1 MMAAARSLGRS
12 VSGGPAGVCV
22 CVCVCVCAGSHAAAH
37 RAMCA
42 LFSLRSARSD
52 WLLVTLSSLRNSP
65 PPAAPPPSPA
75 PPPPPPPNPTH
86 ADKHRHTHT
95 HTGTRKHTRT
105 RLSTCQTIMCQH
117 PRLTD
122 SVFCGPSGVVTDRQL
137 QEQVYCQPAIVS
149 PSPWAFYRVNKQ
161 GVIE

>member
-12 VSGGPAGVCV
+12 VSGGPAGV

-65 PPAAPPPSPA
+65 SPPPA
-75 PPPPPPPNPTH
+75 PPLAPSSPP
-86 ADKHRHTHT
+86 A
-95 HTGTRKHTRT
+95 
-105 RLSTCQTIMCQH
+105 
-117 PRLTD
+117 
-122 SVFCGPSGVVTDRQL
+122 
-137 QEQVYCQPAIVS
+137 
-149 PSPWAFYRVNKQ
+149 PSPPLGMIVCLIRSEMLLTFCSRNQ
-161 GVIE
+161 